1 MPWCAAHPSAASWL
15 QVATKAPPNRLPSR
29 YRPDGV
35 WASRKPLVAGTIMKA
50 NIITPTSQNI
60 ANLEVDMRVLAQSLA
75 DAGASLDDIRL
86 EVEKLVRAYDPCLSC
101 SVH

>member
-1 MPWCAAHPSAASWL
+1 
-15 QVATKAPPNRLPSR
+15 
-29 YRPDGV
+29 
-35 WASRKPLVAGTIMKA
+35 MKA

-60 ANLEVDMRVLAQSLA
+60 ANLEADMRVLAQSLA
-75 DAGASLDDIRL
+75 DAGAPLDDIRL